1 MKKAFTLI
9 ELLVVIS
16 IIALLIAILLP
27 ALGGARESSR
37 RIQCAANARSLFQ
50 SHSTLSVDNKG
61 FYRLLARSLGTNANR
76 NLTAASNIPSYTNT
90 TATSTSQ
97 INRWVYA
104 DMLDS
109 GVPLNTFTCPNR
121 GIDFIKGINASPTPE
136 QDLIDPRNG
145 NSNHIRIAYN
155 SMVGHDQSDITA
167 VAGGR
172 IWKSP
177 ASIED
182 SPDLPTVA
190 CILEN
195 GTVNAPFIF
204 PHGNRGPIDI
214 SANRN
219 IAPRDTDS
227 DGGNVAYN
235 DGSGEFVGTPDQS
248 QFRSFIGAGSGQ
260 TAWWPD
266 VAGYDSVN

>member
-1 MKKAFTLI
+1 MRKGFTLI

-16 IIALLIAILLP
+16 IIALLIGILLP
-27 ALGGARESSR
+27 ALGRARESSR
-37 RIQCAANARSLFQ
+37 RIQCSANARSLYQ
-50 SHSTLSVDNKG
+50 THHTLSVDNRG
-61 FYRLLARSLGTNANR
+61 FYRLLGRTLGSVANK
-76 NLTAASNIPSYTNT
+76 NLTTYNNIPSYTGV
-90 TATSTSQ
+90 AQTSTSQ

-104 DMLDS
+104 DMLDA

-121 GIDFIKGINASPTPE
+121 GVEFIKGVNSSSTPE
-136 QDLIDPRNG
+136 LDLIDPRNG

-155 SMVGHDQSDITA
+155 SLVGHDQDDITA

-177 ASIED
+177 KSVEDAS
-182 SPDLPTVA
+182 DLPTVA

-195 GTVNAPFIF
+195 GTVNAPYVF
-204 PHGNRGPIDI
+204 PHGPRGAVDI
-214 SANRN
+214 SVDRN
-219 IAPRDTDS
+219 VAPEDTSS

-235 DGSGEFVGTPDQS
+235 DGSGEFVPTIEQS
-248 QFRSFIGAGSGQ
+248 QFRSYIGGNGQ

-266 VAGYDSVN
+266 VDSYDEVN